1 MLELAKLIIAG
12 LAIGS
17 LYGVL
22 ALGVTA
28 LLKGTDV
35 PNFAQG
41 TFGLVAAYV
50 SWWLAGTVHAWLPI
64 ALLGGVLAAALLA
77 YLADRL
83 AMRRMLGAPVVSL
96 LVFTLGLDI
105 AVTNLPQ
112 MFFSAEAQTMPPL
125 APPGA
130 IGLGG
135 VSIQYR
141 SLVVI
146 LVGAGIAGATA
157 LFFART
163 KIGLNMRAASEH
175 RVWPQYLGINVPS
188 VLSLTWLL
196 AGLLGGMAGILIA
209 TETYL
214 DPNVMD
220 AILIPAFTAGAI
232 GGFRS
237 ILGAYGGGLILG
249 IAENLVAGY
258 VSADYEK
265 SVAFF
270 FLLAVLI
277 IRPQGLFVSLRVRR
291 A

>member
-1 MLELAKLIIAG
+1 MFEVLKLIVAG

-50 SWWLAGTVHAWLPI
+50 TWWLATGVHAWLPV
-64 ALLGGVLAAALLA
+64 ALLGGIAASALLA

-105 AVTNLPQ
+105 TITNLPQ
-112 MFFSAEAQTMPPL
+112 MFWGAQTQTMPPL
-125 APPGA
+125 APDGG
-130 IGLGG
+130 IDIGG
-135 VSIQYR
+135 VTLQYR

-146 LVGAGIAGATA
+146 LVGAAITAATA
-157 LFFART
+157 LFFAKT
-163 KIGLNMRAASEH
+163 PIGLNMRAASEN
-175 RVWPQYLGINVPS
+175 RVWPQYVGINVPS
-188 VLSLTWLL
+188 VLSTTWLL
-196 AGLLGGMAGILIA
+196 AGILGGCAGILIA
-209 TETYL
+209 TQTYL

-220 AILIPAFTAGAI
+220 AALVPAFTAGAI

-237 ILGAYGGGLILG
+237 ISGAYAGGLILG
-249 IAENLVAGY
+249 VVENLVAGY
-258 VSADYEK
+258 ISADYEK

-270 FLLAVLI
+270 FLLAILI
-277 IRPQGLFVSLRVRR
+277 VRPQGLFVSRRERR

>member
-1 MLELAKLIIAG
+1 MLELAQLLVAG
-12 LAIGS
+12 VAIGS
-17 LYGVL
+17 LYGVM

-28 LLKGTDV
+28 LLKGTSV

-50 SWWLAGTVHAWLPI
+50 SWFLATRAGVWLPV
-64 ALLGGVLAAALLA
+64 ALVGGVTASSAVA

-83 AMRRMLGAPVVSL
+83 AMRRMIGAPVESF

-105 AVTNLPQ
+105 ALTNLPGN
-112 MFFSAEAQTMPPL
+112 FFGAEAQMMPVL
-125 APPGA
+125 APAGA
-130 IGLGG
+130 IGSGSLN
-135 VSIQYR
+135 IQYR
-141 SLVVI
+141 SLIVI
-146 LVGAGIAGATA
+146 VASAAIAAATA

-163 KIGLNMRAASEH
+163 ELGLKMRATSEH
-175 RVWPQYLGINVPS
+175 RIWPQYLGINVPA
-188 VLSLTWLL
+188 VLSTTWLL
-196 AGLLGGMAGILIA
+196 AGFLGGLAGILLA

-214 DPNVMD
+214 DPNVMNS
-220 AILIPAFTAGAI
+220 ALIPAFTAGAI

-237 ILGAYGGGLILG
+237 IFGGYLGGIILG
-249 IAENLVAGY
+249 ITENLVAGY
-258 VSADYEK
+258 ISADYEK

-277 IRPQGLFVSLRVRR
+277 VRPQGLFVSDRQRR